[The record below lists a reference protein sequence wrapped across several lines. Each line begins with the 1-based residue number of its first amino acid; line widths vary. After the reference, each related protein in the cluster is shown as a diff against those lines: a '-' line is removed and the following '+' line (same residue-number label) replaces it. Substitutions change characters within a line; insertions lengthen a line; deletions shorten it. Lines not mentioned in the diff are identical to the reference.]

1 MGPFAMTG
9 LPDGM
14 IAVVSG
20 AAVAAHSVG
29 SAVAAV
35 AAQEHSASAFG
46 IVADKMDIGALH
58 LQWHLWSAHLRGSD
72 KLARLQEAGP
82 SIASERVPEKWWL
95 SLAILLHFL
104 DLILNNNN
112 FLTMCWKLA

>member
-14 IAVVSG
+14 IAVVSR

-58 LQWHLWSAHLRGSD
+58 LNGTCGQLIYGAQTNWLGYKKRGLALLLKECLRNGGF
-72 KLARLQEAGP
+72 RLP
-82 SIASERVPEKWWL
+82 SFSIS
-95 SLAILLHFL
+95 
-104 DLILNNNN
+104 LIL
-112 FLTMCWKLA
+112 FSTTTTF